1 MASAGY
7 DFPPRNLAWVDA
19 RHCHITVL
27 ARVGYRSQ
35 IPIPG
40 ESCTQVEKERVA
52 VVRVV
57 EESVVCIWADG
68 RDSLLALSDSVC
80 TLLGSFQYTEMNCVE
95 WMTLAF
101 SRLRF
106 WARGNCRNGLLCTF
120 AHD

>member
-1 MASAGY
+1 MA
-7 DFPPRNLAWVDA
+7 
-19 RHCHITVL
+19 
-27 ARVGYRSQ
+27 
-35 IPIPG
+35 
-40 ESCTQVEKERVA
+40 QVEKERVA
-52 VVRVV
+52 VVRAEV
-57 EESVVCIWADG
+57 EESVVCIWADE

-80 TLLGSFQYTEMNCVE
+80 TSLGSFQYTEVNSVE